1 MRGIVVGLFV
11 VTVLLGSVLVN
22 EVVYAGGPPQPYY
35 ADYVMGQVDLGDRIV
50 AGDVRV
56 SACISGCHV
65 YETDHVSIGENGEYK
80 LALHPEDR
88 RLAGRVAI
96 IYLSNDYGRVRANET
111 VTFSGGFKAHKVDLT
126 FNDSLPIPPD
136 LPDLPAVGDELV
148 PLLPKYAIV
157 LGISVIVVSFIVSKR
172 KSTRKAIPYNL

>member
-1 MRGIVVGLFV
+1 M
-11 VTVLLGSVLVN
+11 
-22 EVVYAGGPPQPYY
+22 
-35 ADYVMGQVDLGDRIV
+35 
-50 AGDVRV
+50 
-56 SACISGCHV
+56 
-65 YETDHVSIGENGEYK
+65 
-80 LALHPEDR
+80 
-88 RLAGRVAI
+88 
-96 IYLSNDYGRVRANET
+96 SNDYGGVRENET